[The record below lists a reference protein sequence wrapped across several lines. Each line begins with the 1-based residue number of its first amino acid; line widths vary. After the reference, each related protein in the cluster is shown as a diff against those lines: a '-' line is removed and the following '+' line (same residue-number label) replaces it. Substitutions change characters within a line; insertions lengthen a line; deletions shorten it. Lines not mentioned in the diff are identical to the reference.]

1 MKFLSYL
8 IDSVFGKTSEVPGY
22 SVSESDI
29 DVMTAKA
36 YELTGSVK
44 QLLKDT
50 NATSKIQ
57 LREENLL
64 EIRAQHQEIKDI
76 CKKIPQIYLSD
87 LDGFETSIEA
97 VASETS
103 DLKKAL
109 KL

>member
-1 MKFLSYL
+1 MKKNKKF
-8 IDSVFGKTSEVPGY
+8 DGY

-36 YELTGSVK
+36 YELTGSMI
-44 QLLKDT
+44 QLLKDA
-50 NATSKIQ
+50 NASNNIQ

-64 EIRAQHQEIKDI
+64 EIRAQHREIKAI

-97 VASETS
+97 VASETL
-103 DLKKAL
+103 DMKKAL
-109 KL
+109 KLQSINES

>member
-1 MKFLSYL
+1 MKKNKKF
-8 IDSVFGKTSEVPGY
+8 DGY

-36 YELTGSVK
+36 YELTGSMI
-44 QLLKDT
+44 QLLKDA
-50 NATSKIQ
+50 NASNNIQ

-64 EIRAQHQEIKDI
+64 EIRVQLKEIKDI

-97 VASETS
+97 VASETL
-103 DLKKAL
+103 DMKKAL
-109 KL
+109 KLQSINES